1 MVTGPMMTGPMM
13 TGPMMTGPAASGQ
26 SQTGGHAAHPRV
38 LVVRLDSMGDV
49 LLTGGAIRAVAE
61 SAAWVGMLVG
71 RGQAATA
78 RLLPGV
84 DEVLEFDAPWVP
96 LEPAPVEPRIVNRLV
111 RAVRRRR
118 FDCAL
123 IFTSFHQSPLPTALT
138 LRLAGVP
145 WIGAI
150 SEDYP
155 GALLDLRHRVSADIP
170 EAARNLSLAM
180 AAGFV
185 ADADGARLA
194 VRRPEV
200 SLPAW
205 LPDRPYVVV
214 HPGAAVPARRPSQ
227 TRSRA
232 FVAALVEAGWPVVVT
247 GSRSERELAAG
258 VAGTAGIDAAG
269 RLDLHG
275 LTAVL
280 AGARVA
286 VVGNTGPA
294 HLAAA
299 VGTPVVSLFAPVVP
313 AVRWA
318 PYGVPMISL
327 GDQHAACRNTRARI
341 CPVPGHPCLDS
352 ISAEQVVAAVRTLA
366 GADPGSPL
374 DLTVDLA
381 VDRADDPNLDVPT
394 GGRP

>member
-1 MVTGPMMTGPMM
+1 MVSGTMVPGRSPAGR
-13 TGPMMTGPAASGQ
+13 PAANC
-26 SQTGGHAAHPRV
+26 RV

-49 LLTGGAIRAVAE
+49 LLTGGAVRAVAR
-61 SAAWVGMLVG
+61 SAARVCMLVG
-71 RGQAATA
+71 RGQTATA

-84 DEVLEFDAPWVP
+84 EEVLEFDAAWVP
-96 LEPAPVEPRIVNRLV
+96 LEPAPVDRRAVGRLV

-118 FDCAL
+118 FDAAL
-123 IFTSFHQSPLPTALT
+123 VFTSFHQSPLPTALT

-150 SEDYP
+150 SDDYP
-155 GALLDLRHRVSADIP
+155 GALLDLRHRAPADVP
-170 EAARNLSLAM
+170 EAERNLSLAV

-200 SLPAW
+200 GLPAW

-214 HPGAAVPARRPSQ
+214 HPGAAVPARRPSPA
-227 TRSRA
+227 RSRA
-232 FVAALVEAGWPVVVT
+232 FVAALAEAGWPVVVT
-247 GSRSERELAAG
+247 GSGGECGLTAE
-258 VAGTAGIDAAG
+258 VAGTDGIDAAG

-280 AGARVA
+280 SGARVA

-318 PYGVPMISL
+318 PYGVPVITL
-327 GDQHAACRNTRARI
+327 GDQHAACQDTRARV
-341 CPVPGHPCLDS
+341 CPLPGHPCLDS
-352 ISAEQVVAAVRTLA
+352 ISAEQVVAAVRTLEQA
-366 GADPGSPL
+366 GRDSPL
-374 DLTVDLA
+374 DPIVDPAPLRNGMDVA
-381 VDRADDPNLDVPT
+381 VDRAVDPKLDVRT

>member
-1 MVTGPMMTGPMM
+1 MVSATRDQGR
-13 TGPMMTGPAASGQ
+13 PAAGRP
-26 SQTGGHAAHPRV
+26 APNRRV

-49 LLTGGAIRAVAE
+49 LLTGGAVRAVAG
-61 SAAWVGMLVG
+61 SAARVGMLVG
-71 RGQAATA
+71 RGQRATA

-96 LEPAPVEPRIVNRLV
+96 LEPAAVDRRAVGRLV
-111 RAVRRRR
+111 RVVRRRR
-118 FDCAL
+118 FAAAL
-123 IFTSFHQSPLPTALT
+123 IFTSYHQSPLPTALT

-155 GALLDLRHRVSADIP
+155 GALLDLRHRVPADLP
-170 EAARNLSLAM
+170 EAERNLSLAV

-185 ADADGARLA
+185 ADADGAPARCAATRRQSTGLVA
-194 VRRPEV
+194 RSVVRRGP
-200 SLPAW
+200 PGRRGA
-205 LPDRPYVVV
+205 RPPPITGSI
-214 HPGAAVPARRPSQ
+214 PGLRRRARRGG
-227 TRSRA
+227 
-232 FVAALVEAGWPVVVT
+232 LAGR
-247 GSRSERELAAG
+247 GHRLGGERELTAE

-269 RLDLHG
+269 RLDLPG

-299 VGTPVVSLFAPVVP
+299 VGTSVVSLFAPVVP

-318 PYGVPMISL
+318 PYGVPVITL
-327 GDQHAACRNTRARI
+327 GDQHAACRDSRARV
-341 CPVPGHPCLDS
+341 CPVPGHPCLDA
-352 ISAEQVVAAVRTLA
+352 ISTDDVVAAVQTLA
-366 GADPGSPL
+366 AAQLGPPPASPL
-374 DLTVDLA
+374 GTVA
-381 VDRADDPNLDVPT
+381 EPSLDVPT